1 MRVLAKKGHLKE
13 ALAASLKKVRLIEEL
28 ESELIQQVEIVMR
41 KMVMRKMVMFTIYL
55 SFPGHS
61 LISASWQLST
71 GRWRREEG
79 SVNKGKTSCL
89 GKRLRTSLPW
99 KTTLRR
105 KQLHWPPPLG
115 IAQFI
120 GMKGCLCPDQ

>member
-1 MRVLAKKGHLKE
+1 MLTKKGRLKE

-79 SVNKGKTSCL
+79 
-89 GKRLRTSLPW
+89 
-99 KTTLRR
+99 
-105 KQLHWPPPLG
+105 
-115 IAQFI
+115 
-120 GMKGCLCPDQ
+120 